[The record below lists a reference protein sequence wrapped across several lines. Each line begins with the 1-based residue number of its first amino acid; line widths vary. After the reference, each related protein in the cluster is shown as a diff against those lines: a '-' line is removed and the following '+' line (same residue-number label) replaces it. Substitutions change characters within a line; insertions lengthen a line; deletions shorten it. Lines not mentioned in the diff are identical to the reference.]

1 MPGGAAN
8 NLVAG
13 NPGLGPLA
21 KRLMMSPDID
31 EKEALSLIQL
41 PAETMYLI
49 DKVVRQKA
57 RAGPIGVDNSE
68 VINLEFENEFKSKHK
83 HIFKLNDGTLASGA
97 AEDLAEGYVDEQ
109 GVFHGLD
116 QDQKLFQQNE
126 KLLQR
131 LTNAVY
137 RESKG
142 RPNAD
147 FAGTEENAA
156 DNTNHTDIINI
167 SSANQEDAGGVTNAQ
182 VKELINQ

>member
-1 MPGGAAN
+1 M
-8 NLVAG
+8 
-13 NPGLGPLA
+13 
-21 KRLMMSPDID
+21 
-31 EKEALSLIQL
+31 
-41 PAETMYLI
+41 
-49 DKVVRQKA
+49 
-57 RAGPIGVDNSE
+57 GPIGVDNSE

-83 HIFKLNDGTLASGA
+83 HIFKLNDGTLVSAA

-109 GVFHGLD
+109 GIFHGID

-137 RESKG
+137 RDSKG

-147 FAGTEENAA
+147 FAVEENAA

-167 SSANQEDAGGVTNAQ
+167 SSANQEDAAGATNA
-182 VKELINQ
+182 

>member
-1 MPGGAAN
+1 MASQMPGGAAN

-68 VINLEFENEFKSKHK
+68 VINLEFENEFKSKNK
-83 HIFKLNDGTLASGA
+83 HIFKLNDGTMQPAVV
-97 AEDLAEGYVDEQ
+97 EDFAEGYIDEN

-116 QDQKLFQQNE
+116 
-126 KLLQR
+126 
-131 LTNAVY
+131 
-137 RESKG
+137 
-142 RPNAD
+142 
-147 FAGTEENAA
+147 
-156 DNTNHTDIINI
+156 
-167 SSANQEDAGGVTNAQ
+167 
-182 VKELINQ
+182 

>member
-1 MPGGAAN
+1 MSRFESDINMASQMPGGAAN

-68 VINLEFENEFKSKHK
+68 VINLEFENEFKSKNK
-83 HIFKLNDGTLASGA
+83 HIFKLNDGTM
-97 AEDLAEGYVDEQ
+97 
-109 GVFHGLD
+109 
-116 QDQKLFQQNE
+116 
-126 KLLQR
+126 
-131 LTNAVY
+131 
-137 RESKG
+137 
-142 RPNAD
+142 
-147 FAGTEENAA
+147 
-156 DNTNHTDIINI
+156 
-167 SSANQEDAGGVTNAQ
+167 
-182 VKELINQ
+182 

>member
-1 MPGGAAN
+1 MAKSRGTLTGKSPGVFPEDIFRCMKENRQISTNYHKSFKKKNDMAMSRFESDINMAAQMPGGAAN

-57 RAGPIGVDNSE
+57 RVGPIGVDNSE
-68 VINLEFENEFKSKHK
+68 VINLEFENEFKAKHK
-83 HIFKLNDGTLASGA
+83 HIFKLNDGTVETAV
-97 AEDLAEGYVDEQ
+97 AEDFAEGYVDEN

-126 KLLQR
+126 RLL
-131 LTNAVY
+131 
-137 RESKG
+137 
-142 RPNAD
+142 
-147 FAGTEENAA
+147 
-156 DNTNHTDIINI
+156 
-167 SSANQEDAGGVTNAQ
+167 
-182 VKELINQ
+182 

>member
-31 EKEALSLIQL
+31 EREALSLIQL

-68 VINLEFENEFKSKHK
+68 VINLEFETEFKNKHQ
-83 HIFKLNDGTLASGA
+83 HIFKLNNGTIAAGA
-97 AEDLAEGYVDEQ
+97 AEDLADGYVDE
-109 GVFHGLD
+109 VRA
-116 QDQKLFQQNE
+116 
-126 KLLQR
+126 LLEPIS
-131 LTNAVY
+131 T
-137 RESKG
+137 
-142 RPNAD
+142 
-147 FAGTEENAA
+147 
-156 DNTNHTDIINI
+156 IIHQSGGAQLCSI
-167 SSANQEDAGGVTNAQ
+167 SSQ
-182 VKELINQ
+182 LIVDVRDRTDRI